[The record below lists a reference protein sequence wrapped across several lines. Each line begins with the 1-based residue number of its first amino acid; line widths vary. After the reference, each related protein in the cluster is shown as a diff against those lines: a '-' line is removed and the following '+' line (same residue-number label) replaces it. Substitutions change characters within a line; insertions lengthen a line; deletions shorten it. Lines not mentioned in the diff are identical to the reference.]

1 MLNYRTTRSQ
11 LQRDKKAPTRPPVTA
26 HLAATKN
33 KPIVQEI
40 QVITSRSHVF
50 CKSVN
55 LQIEFNVGD

>member
-26 HLAATKN
+26 HLAAAKN
-33 KPIVQEI
+33 KPIVQKI
-40 QVITSRSHVF
+40 QVITSHGF

-55 LQIEFNVGD
+55 WQIEFNIRD